1 MWPEP
6 EVVEASITLYK
17 VFDTL
22 SIFIFSMLLLIAKYF
37 LSRIDIIFFMGMILL
52 LFINTIYTVYNNT
65 AVVHCSC
72 NVIQCI

>member
-52 LFINTIYTVYNNT
+52 LFINTIYTVYN
-65 AVVHCSC
+65 CSSL
-72 NVIQCI
+72 